1 MRSIFEITEK
11 GVFQQIAFTTCRP
24 LCTPETETGRI
35 FYSPPRPDQKKL
47 LTAPTRPEL
56 NLSFAPRP
64 ASPRSEFHLCSPAPP
79 RPDLSFTFAPRPAPI
94 RKELLPAPPR
104 LQKIHLFFEN
114 IIYLIIQYKGS
125 VNKIGTHAEKCVQ

>member
-1 MRSIFEITEK
+1 MSY
-11 GVFQQIAFTTCRP
+11 C
-24 LCTPETETGRI
+24 PETETGRI

-47 LTAPTRPEL
+47 LTAPTRSEM

-64 ASPRSEFHLCSPAPP
+64 ASTRKRLLPAPP
-79 RPDLSFTFAPRPAPI
+79 RPDLSFTFAPHPAPI
-94 RKELLPAPPR
+94 QKELLPAPLR

-114 IIYLIIQYKGS
+114 IVYLIIQYKGS

>member
-1 MRSIFEITEK
+1 MIEITSLKDECRSIEISLNYACFY
-11 GVFQQIAFTTCRP
+11 VRMSIA
-24 LCTPETETGRI
+24 ETETGRI

-79 RPDLSFTFAPRPAPI
+79 RPDLSFTFAPRPAP
-94 RKELLPAPPR
+94 PR
-104 LQKIHLFFEN
+104 LQKIHLFCEY

-125 VNKIGTHAEKCVQ
+125 VNKIGTHAEKYVQ

>member
-1 MRSIFEITEK
+1 MLINTP
-11 GVFQQIAFTTCRP
+11 TTIPDHFRFLELYP
-24 LCTPETETGRI
+24 PETETGRI

-47 LTAPTRPEL
+47 LTAPTRPKL

-64 ASPRSEFHLCSPAPP
+64 ASPRSEFHLCSPP
-79 RPDLSFTFAPRPAPI
+79 RPDPKRTFTRPAT
-94 RKELLPAPPR
+94 PR
-104 LQKIHLFFEN
+104 FQKIHLFFEN